1 MCSVIRRPDQVAKR
15 ATGIALSRP
24 SSRPGK
30 APGSIECGHTC
41 SEEHP
46 RQDHM
51 ARCCQLQGHVEA
63 TGASQPPPPRAGGRC
78 QAARVNRRRN
88 LGPWPLATAG
98 QGGMLTASASRH
110 QARQA
115 TLATGG
121 DVLARSDGPIGTNG
135 RRCDRHATRATWR
148 ATLTGAP
155 QNPRLRRLTS
165 IQDGTVPG
173 ASDSLA
179 EPTMAARPIS
189 RRSAASPPTSWQAD
203 V

>member
-1 MCSVIRRPDQVAKR
+1 VHAGRSEPGESWATACRGGASMCSVIRRPDQVAKR

-78 QAARVNRRRN
+78 QAARVNRPAEPGTMAPGHGWPGWDAHRVGQQTPGTPGHTGNWRGCPGSIRRADRNEWEAMRSTCHPSYLAGHPHRCTPEPPAPSADQHPRRN
-88 LGPWPLATAG
+88 RAW
-98 QGGMLTASASRH
+98 
-110 QARQA
+110 RQ
-115 TLATGG
+115 
-121 DVLARSDGPIGTNG
+121 R
-135 RRCDRHATRATWR
+135 
-148 ATLTGAP
+148 
-155 QNPRLRRLTS
+155 QPR
-165 IQDGTVPG
+165 
-173 ASDSLA
+173 
-179 EPTMAARPIS
+179 
-189 RRSAASPPTSWQAD
+189 
-203 V
+203 

>member
-78 QAARVNRRRN
+78 QAARVNRPAEP
-88 LGPWPLATAG
+88 GTMAPGHGWPGWDAHRVGQQTPGMPMVGLVVTAPG
-98 QGGMLTASASRH
+98 DCWVPLLV
-110 QARQA
+110 QA
-115 TLATGG
+115 
-121 DVLARSDGPIGTNG
+121 ARSRPTAAIVMTE
-135 RRCDRHATRATWR
+135 ATRRWG
-148 ATLTGAP
+148 LVP
-155 QNPRLRRLTS
+155 
-165 IQDGTVPG
+165 DGGPG
-173 ASDSLA
+173 ARPRA
-179 EPTMAARPIS
+179 EPMAGAGDGLIL
-189 RRSAASPPTSWQAD
+189 QQIGCGY
-203 V
+203 